1 MSVKRFFTGA
11 ILLLSVMAS
20 SSSFA
25 QKQQVMID
33 KVVAIVGGSSILYS
47 EVREYATLMVEQ
59 RRAEGYT
66 SDRDPM
72 NEALENLMRQKLLY
86 NQSLI
91 DSVQVGGD
99 VATYAEQRLQAM
111 IQEEGSIAKFEEKQH
126 MPIYNY
132 REILR
137 QRLTEQEGARA
148 MQNHVIEDVVVTPG
162 EVENFYKSSYRNSP
176 PHPESPRHPLSRDSA

>member
-86 NQSLI
+86 NQ
-91 DSVQVGGD
+91 
-99 VATYAEQRLQAM
+99 
-111 IQEEGSIAKFEEKQH
+111 
-126 MPIYNY
+126 
-132 REILR
+132 
-137 QRLTEQEGARA
+137 
-148 MQNHVIEDVVVTPG
+148 
-162 EVENFYKSSYRNSP
+162 
-176 PHPESPRHPLSRDSA
+176 

>member
-126 MPIYNY
+126 MPIS
-132 REILR
+132 
-137 QRLTEQEGARA
+137 
-148 MQNHVIEDVVVTPG
+148 VD
-162 EVENFYKSSYRNSP
+162 
-176 PHPESPRHPLSRDSA
+176 